1 MPRKASKSYTA
12 ETVANIPAERVVLAT
27 VFHTNDQERIAQL
40 DEADF
45 VDRLNSLLLR
55 AMKELVANGAPL
67 EYIPLCDLLR
77 TPAYEKS
84 KALVEIRK
92 DGAIADAVTLVLDEF
107 INPANLE
114 YYWRL
119 LRQERLRRWLLKF
132 SGIVHDRAV
141 ERGRDPLETAR
152 WAEKQVRLNIRVS
165 KLEVEV

>member
-1 MPRKASKSYTA
+1 MARPATKSYTK

-27 VFHTNDQERIAQL
+27 VFHTNDQERIANL

-45 VDRLNSLLLR
+45 VDKLNSLLLR
-55 AMKELVANGAPL
+55 AMKELVAKGAPL

-77 TPAYEKS
+77 TPDYEKS

-132 SGIVHDRAV
+132 SGTIHDKAID
-141 ERGRDPLETAR
+141 RGMDPLETAK
-152 WAEKQVRLNIRVS
+152 WAVKQACLNIKAS
-165 KLEVEV
+165 QLEVEV

>member
-1 MPRKASKSYTA
+1 MARPATKCYTK

-27 VFHTNDQERIAQL
+27 VFHTNDQDRIKQL

-45 VDRLNSLLLR
+45 VDKLNSLLIR
-55 AMKELVANGAPL
+55 AMKELVATDTPL

-119 LRQERLRRWLLKF
+119 LRQERLRRALIKH
-132 SGIVHDRAV
+132 SVYTRERAV
-141 ERGRDPLETAR
+141 DRGMDPLDTAR
-152 WAEKQVRLNIRVS
+152 WAEKQARQLIRKS
-165 KLEVEV
+165 QLEVEV